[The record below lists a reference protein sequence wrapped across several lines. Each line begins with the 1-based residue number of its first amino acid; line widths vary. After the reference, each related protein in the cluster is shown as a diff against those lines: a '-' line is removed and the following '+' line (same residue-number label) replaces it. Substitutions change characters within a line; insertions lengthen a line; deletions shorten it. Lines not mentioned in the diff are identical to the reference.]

1 VTPAA
6 SPPMRLAFFGA
17 GAFGLPT
24 LDALHARHDVALVVS
39 QPARPA
45 GRKRTLTPTPVAAH
59 AESLGLPVETTDDV
73 NAPDFVARVAQ
84 LGLDASVVIA
94 FGQKLGEPLIAA
106 MGKLAVNL
114 HGSLLPAYRGA
125 APIQRAVMNA
135 EPTAGVCVIGLA
147 QRMDAGP
154 VFASASLS
162 IEPTE
167 TAGELHDRLA
177 QLGPDTV
184 LNVLDDL
191 ANDQL
196 QPVEQDESL
205 ATRARKLSKAD
216 GTVDFDQPADRVRA
230 VINGLNP
237 WPGCRVR
244 WIHDDAEQATL
255 ILRRAAAEPDAT
267 PGDLQPGTVV
277 DDNLAITCAPGQG
290 VCRILELQA
299 PGKPTVSAADF
310 LRGRAVKPGDRLLP
324 IPADNP

>member
-1 VTPAA
+1 VTSADA
-6 SPPMRLAFFGA
+6 PPMRLAFFGA
-17 GAFGLPT
+17 GAFGRPT

-39 QPARPA
+39 QPAKPA

-59 AESLGLPVETTDDV
+59 AESIGLPVETTDDV

-106 MGKLAVNL
+106 MGRLAVNL

-154 VFASASLS
+154 VFARASLPV
-162 IEPTE
+162 EPTE
-167 TAGELHDRLA
+167 TAGDLHDRLA
-177 QLGPDTV
+177 QLGPDAV
-184 LNVLDDL
+184 LAVLDGL
-191 ANDQL
+191 AADRL

-205 ATRARKLSKAD
+205 ATRARKLTKAD
-216 GTVDFDQPADRVRA
+216 GTVDFNQPADHARA

-244 WIHDDAEQATL
+244 WTRDRMEQATL
-255 ILRRAAAEPDAT
+255 LLRRAAAEPDAT
-267 PGDLQPGTVV
+267 PGEVQPGTVV
-277 DDNLAITCAPGQG
+277 DDNLGLACDPAHG
-290 VCRILELQA
+290 VVRVLELQA
-299 PGKPTVSAADF
+299 PGKPAVLAADF
-310 LRGRAVKPGDRLLP
+310 LRGRPVKPGDRFDP
-324 IPADNP
+324 VPDDTP